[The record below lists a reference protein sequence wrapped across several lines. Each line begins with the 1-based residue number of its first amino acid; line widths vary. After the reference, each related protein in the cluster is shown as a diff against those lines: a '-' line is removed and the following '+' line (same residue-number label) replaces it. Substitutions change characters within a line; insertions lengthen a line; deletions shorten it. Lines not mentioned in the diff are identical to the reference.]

1 MPPPSRSAD
10 ARVTMPRPLISLP
23 GLFAAVQLKTDL
35 LRHLSRRSAEE
46 WPEYINRFIHAV
58 ATSELEDAV
67 AWEVLLADLMEEIR
81 VLLGQDAVA
90 PPLDREQPT
99 RSALD
104 AVSRSDVLAEFRVEV
119 GELLAG
125 VMRAQE
131 AASPLVAQMLSLIE
145 VRYAEPLTLDVL
157 AAAFG
162 RSKRYLATLF
172 RHQTGQTVHG
182 FLTQVRVYHA
192 AALIRA
198 GEKIE
203 AISLLVGYRSKKNF
217 YRHFKE
223 QLGVTPTAYRRAVVG
238 LMLPPQAAMRPPF
251 V

>member
-1 MPPPSRSAD
+1 MPPPNRSAD
-10 ARVTMPRPLISLP
+10 ARVTMPRPLIGLP

-35 LRHLSRRSAEE
+35 LRHLSRHSAEE
-46 WPEYINRFIHAV
+46 WPEHINRFLDAV
-58 ATSELEDAV
+58 ATCELEDAV
-67 AWEVLLADLMEEIR
+67 ALGVLLADLTEEIR
-81 VLLGQDAVA
+81 MLLGQDAVA
-90 PPLDREQPT
+90 PPLDREQP
-99 RSALD
+99 ALSVLD
-104 AVSRSDVLAEFRVEV
+104 VLSRSDVLAEFRVEV

-125 VMRAQE
+125 IMRPQDVE
-131 AASPLVAQMLSLIE
+131 SPLVAQMLSLIE

-172 RHQTGQTVHG
+172 RHQTGQTIHG

-192 AALIRA
+192 ASLIRA

-217 YRHFKE
+217 YRHFKRH
-223 QLGVTPTAYRRAVVG
+223 LGVTPTAYRSAVVG

>member
-1 MPPPSRSAD
+1 VPPPNRSAD
-10 ARVTMPRPLISLP
+10 AHVAMPRPLINLP
-23 GLFAAVQLKTDL
+23 GLVTAVRLKTDL

-46 WPEYINRFIHAV
+46 WPEHINRFIDAI
-58 ATSELEDAV
+58 AASELEDAV
-67 AWEVLLADLMEEIR
+67 ALGVLLADLTAEIR

-90 PPLDREQPT
+90 QPLDREQPT
-99 RSALD
+99 GSLD
-104 AVSRSDVLAEFRVEV
+104 ALSRRDVLAEFRVEV

-125 VMRAQE
+125 LRRAQE
-131 AASPLVAQMLSLIE
+131 LASPLVARMLSFIE
-145 VRYAEPLTLDVL
+145 ERYAEPLTLDVL
-157 AAAFG
+157 AAALG

-172 RHQTGQTVHG
+172 RDQTGQTVHG

-192 AALIRA
+192 ASLIRA

-223 QLGVTPTAYRRAVVG
+223 QLGVTPTAYRSAAVGV
-238 LMLPPQAAMRPPF
+238 MLPPRATLRPPPA
-251 V
+251 